1 MIIPQI
7 AENLTRSGNIVIPE
21 TCPVCGQKTHIREE
35 NETKTL
41 YCINIPR
48 LYTNFATLTSRA
60 FSTEAVSFL
69 NDFSPN
75 CGQKTHIREENE
87 TKTLYCINEE
97 CPAKK
102 IKQFT
107 HFVSRDA
114 MNIEGLSEATSR
126 AGLPRCH
133 YQIVYRSALRSQARY
148 LKSQDCT
155 QILPR

>member
-1 MIIPQI
+1 MEKIRSIPQI

-21 TCPVCGQKTHIREE
+21 TCPV
-35 NETKTL
+35 
-41 YCINIPR
+41 
-48 LYTNFATLTSRA
+48 
-60 FSTEAVSFL
+60 
-69 NDFSPN
+69 

-114 MNIEGLSEATSR
+114 MNIEVFRLLKKCRHGIRNHFPDALNLHQF
-126 AGLPRCH
+126 LPGREEQEGEGTWRT
-133 YQIVYRSALRSQARY
+133 YSYGGGI
-148 LKSQDCT
+148 
-155 QILPR
+155 P